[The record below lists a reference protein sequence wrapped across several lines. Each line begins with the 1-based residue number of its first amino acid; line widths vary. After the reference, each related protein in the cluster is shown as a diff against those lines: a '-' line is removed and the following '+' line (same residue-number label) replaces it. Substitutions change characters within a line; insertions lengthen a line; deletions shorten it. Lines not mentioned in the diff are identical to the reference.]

1 MHKPIIC
8 LKEDSL
14 MFDIVDFLEPIIQG
28 NWKYLGGL
36 VLGILLLL
44 IIRVVRLLWVERQT
58 KKDDEFIESHQSTP
72 IKSLQKRV
80 WIIFLSIVIL
90 IIIVLPL
97 SMWITVEILKS
108 VDSIEPG
115 IAFLFIFILFI
126 LILVL
131 SSIQA
136 VRLRR
141 LRRRIKK
148 LSV

>member
-14 MFDIVDFLEPIIQG
+14 LFDIVDFLEPIIQG

>member
-58 KKDDEFIESHQSTP
+58 KKDDEFINSHQSTP